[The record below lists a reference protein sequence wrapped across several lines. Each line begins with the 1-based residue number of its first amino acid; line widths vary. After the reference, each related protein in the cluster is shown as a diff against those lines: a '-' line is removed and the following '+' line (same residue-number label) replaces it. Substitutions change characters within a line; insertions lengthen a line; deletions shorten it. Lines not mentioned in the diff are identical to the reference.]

1 MMYRSFHTVETV
13 PTEPTG
19 TPMAE
24 PSFSDH
30 PLHVAWRIPTLL
42 LLLSVLI
49 VSGCESGGEKTGQ
62 ISIDNSFTASGFRWE
77 DGSLVGIFLKVRENQ
92 GKVEVCIAYMPLKKN
107 TAATFEYNR
116 QVLAA
121 ASVTVNGARVMR
133 GLAFANPLAEMDD
146 VVGQPATCARGTAD
160 WKPSYARASV
170 EVKFPRM
177 RFVL

>member
-1 MMYRSFHTVETV
+1 MMFSSFHTVETV

-49 VSGCESGGEKTGQ
+49 VSGCEGGGEKTGQ
-62 ISIDNSFTASGFRWE
+62 TSIDNSFTASGFRWA
-77 DGSLVGIFLKVRENQ
+77 DGSLVYVFLKVRENQ
-92 GKVEVCIAYMPLKKN
+92 GKVEVCIALMPSDQN
-107 TAATFEYNR
+107 TAGSSDYNR

-121 ASVTVNGARVMR
+121 ASVTVNGARVMH
-133 GLAFANPLAEMDD
+133 GLAFANPIAEMND
-146 VVGQPATCARGTAD
+146 VVGQTATCARGTAD

-177 RFVL
+177 KFG